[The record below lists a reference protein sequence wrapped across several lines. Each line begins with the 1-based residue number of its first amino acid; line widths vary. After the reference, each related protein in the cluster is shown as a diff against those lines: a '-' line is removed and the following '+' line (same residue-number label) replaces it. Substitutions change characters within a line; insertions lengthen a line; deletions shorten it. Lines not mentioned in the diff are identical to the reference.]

1 MLDLLQESNLTSG
14 GDCFE
19 HYHSQDRIPTHE
31 FKLGLDYLET
41 ALEVGAGTTTLTGA
55 EDFVLV
61 DSTAGAATVMLPP
74 PVKRMSVVVMRKVA
88 ANTVTIDSPTGT
100 INGAATYALAGAY
113 AVGTFKAINGD
124 YYKVG

>member
-1 MLDLLQESNLTSG
+1 MLDPQQESNLTSQ

-19 HYHSQDRIPTHE
+19 HWHSQDRIPTHE

-41 ALEVGAGTTTLTGA
+41 ALEVGAGTTTLTGS

-61 DSTAGAATVMLPP
+61 DSTAGAATIVLPP
-74 PVKRMSVVVMRKVA
+74 PIKRLSVVVLRTVA
-88 ANTVTIDSPTGT
+88 ANTVTIDSPSGT
-100 INGAATYALAGAY
+100 INGAATYALTGAY
-113 AVGTFKAINGD
+113 AAGTFKAINGN